1 MGRCHQCARWM
12 RSNPDDDTAP
22 EGECTAERNYGH
34 WPSGYWP
41 YTLASD
47 SCPGF
52 VEITE
57 ITEEEGK

>member
-1 MGRCHQCARWM
+1 M